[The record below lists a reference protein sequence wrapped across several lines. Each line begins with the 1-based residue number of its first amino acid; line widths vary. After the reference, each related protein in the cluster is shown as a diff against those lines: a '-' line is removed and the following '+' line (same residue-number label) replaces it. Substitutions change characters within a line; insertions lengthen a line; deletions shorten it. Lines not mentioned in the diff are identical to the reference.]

1 MSFAIGQAWGSW
13 PTTSPSDLGG
23 CFNLLELLVTLLHSL
38 ILTLQ
43 GLWEKCKSELYMP
56 DSDCHRACA
65 EKVLVS
71 LGEVEALLEEVP
83 PGLQS

>member
-43 GLWEKCKSELYMP
+43 GLWEKRKSEL
-56 DSDCHRACA
+56 
-65 EKVLVS
+65 
-71 LGEVEALLEEVP
+71 
-83 PGLQS
+83 